1 MNVAL
6 VVVLFFLVIVGTV
19 ALHFFAWNTGWWFSP
34 LASNWS
40 SIDNAII
47 ITFWVTGFVFVVL
60 SLFLVYCLWKY
71 RYQRNRRSEYKPE
84 DKKLETILVV
94 VSAVAVAVLLAP
106 GLSVW
111 NNYIKVPKDAVTVEV
126 LAYQWGWNY
135 RLPGEDGVLGKT
147 NIRNISDDNP
157 YGLYLND
164 PYGKDDLIVQDAD
177 LHLQLDVNVK
187 FLLRSI
193 DVLHNFYVPE
203 FRAKMDMVPGLVT
216 YYWITPT
223 KTGEYEVLCAELCGI
238 AHYAMLGIISV
249 DEEENYFN
257 WLDQQMSFEQ
267 ILAQNKIENKII
279 QLAEKKK

>member
-1 MNVAL
+1 MSLLLIVF
-6 VVVLFFLVIVGTV
+6 LFFLVIAGTV
-19 ALHFFAWNTGWWFSP
+19 ALHFFSWNVGWWFSP

-47 ITFWVTGFVFVVL
+47 ITFWVTGFVFVTL
-60 SLFLVYCLWKY
+60 GLFLVYCLWNF
-71 RYQRNRRSEYKPE
+71 RYQKNRRSEYKPE
-84 DKKLETILVV
+84 DKKLEAILVV
-94 VSAVAVAVLLAP
+94 VSAIAVAALLAP

-111 NNYIKVPKDAVTVEV
+111 NNYIKVPKDAVKVEV

-147 NIRNISDDNP
+147 SIRNISDDNP
-157 YGLYLND
+157 YGLYLDD

-177 LHLQLDVNVK
+177 LHLQLNANVE

-223 KTGEYEVLCAELCGI
+223 KIGEYEILCAELCGI
-238 AHYAMLGIISV
+238 GHYVMFGKV
-249 DEEENYFN
+249 VVEEEKDYSN
-257 WLDQQMSFEQ
+257 WLAQQMSFEQ
-267 ILAQNKIENKII
+267 ILAQNKIKNKTI
-279 QLAEKKK
+279 QLAEK

>member
-1 MNVAL
+1 MSLLL
-6 VVVLFFLVIVGTV
+6 VIFLFFLVIVGTV
-19 ALHFFAWNTGWWFSP
+19 ALHFFSWNVGWWFSP

-47 ITFWVTGFVFVVL
+47 ITFWVTGFVFVTL
-60 SLFLVYCLWKY
+60 GLFLVYCLWNF
-71 RYQRNRRSEYKPE
+71 RYQKNRRSEYKPE
-84 DKKLETILVV
+84 DKKLEAILVV
-94 VSAVAVAVLLAP
+94 VSAIAVAALLAP

-111 NNYIKVPKDAVTVEV
+111 NNYIKVPKDAVKVEV

-147 NIRNISDDNP
+147 SIRNISDDNP
-157 YGLYLND
+157 YGLYLDD

-177 LHLQLDVNVK
+177 LHLQLNANVE

-223 KTGEYEVLCAELCGI
+223 KIGEYEILCAELCGI
-238 AHYAMLGIISV
+238 GHYVMFGKV
-249 DEEENYFN
+249 VVEEKKDYSN
-257 WLDQQMSFEQ
+257 WLAQQMSFEQ
-267 ILAQNKIENKII
+267 ILAQNKIKNKTI
-279 QLAEKKK
+279 QLAEK

>member
-1 MNVAL
+1 MSLLL
-6 VVVLFFLVIVGTV
+6 VIFLFFLVIAGTV
-19 ALHFFAWNTGWWFSP
+19 ALHFFSWNVGWWFSP

-47 ITFWVTGFVFVVL
+47 ITFWVTGFVFVTL
-60 SLFLVYCLWKY
+60 GLFLVYCLWNF
-71 RYQRNRRSEYKPE
+71 RYQKNRRSEYKPE
-84 DKKLETILVV
+84 DKKLEAILVV
-94 VSAVAVAVLLAP
+94 VSAIAVAALLAP

-111 NNYIKVPKDAVTVEV
+111 NNYIKVPKDAVKVEV

-147 NIRNISDDNP
+147 SIRNISDDNP
-157 YGLYLND
+157 YGLYLDD

-177 LHLQLDVNVK
+177 LHLQLNANVE

-223 KTGEYEVLCAELCGI
+223 KIGEYEILCAELCGI
-238 AHYAMLGIISV
+238 GHYVMFGKV
-249 DEEENYFN
+249 VVEEKKDYSN
-257 WLDQQMSFEQ
+257 WLAQQMSFEQ
-267 ILAQNKIENKII
+267 ILAQNKIKNKTI
-279 QLAEKKK
+279 QLAEK